1 VNGRGTRQGGF
12 TIVEAAIGLLL
23 VVFITAAL
31 ASTFLVG
38 YTTISKEAK
47 QISADNALS
56 DASLMLLRDLSSSTI
71 TAYTGNLAPGNG
83 RILRVSYGNPAVTVT
98 YSIDAQGNL
107 RRAVGGGSTSAAAR
121 SLQGLSLAV
130 AGCQR
135 TVTLTPSAIAT
146 AQTLQVT
153 GRIGAAGCY

>member
-1 VNGRGTRQGGF
+1 VSRGRFGQRGF

-47 QISADNALS
+47 QISADTALS
-56 DASLMLLRDLSSSTI
+56 DASLWLLRDLSSSTV
-71 TAYTGNLAPGNG
+71 TAYTGSLAPGNG
-83 RILRVSYGNPAVTVT
+83 RLLRLSYGNPATAVT
-98 YSIDAQGNL
+98 YSIDAQRNL
-107 RRAVGGGSTSAAAR
+107 LRAVGGGSTSAAAR
-121 SLQGLSLAV
+121 SLQGLTLV
-130 AGCQR
+130 TAGCQL

-153 GRIGAAGCY
+153 GRIGGAGCF